1 MFDKSKLGHSFP
13 AFTITVER
21 CKLSELALALGDEN
35 PIYFDPAAARAAG
48 YEDVPLPPTAA
59 TIFAFWG
66 NTQLW
71 EQLASVGINV
81 TRILHGE
88 EEYEYVAPITAND
101 ALTGITTIVDG
112 KSRPSMDII
121 TTETRYNNQHDQYV
135 LRAKTMFVVRE

>member
-13 AFTITVER
+13 SFTITVER

-35 PIYFDPAAARAAG
+35 PIYYDQAAARAAG
-48 YEDVPLPPTAA
+48 YDDVPLPPTAA

-66 NTQLW
+66 NTKLW

-88 EEYEYVAPITAND
+88 EEYEYLAPITAND
-101 ALTGITTIVDG
+101 VLMGTTTIVDG

-121 TTETRYNNQHDQYV
+121 TTETRYTNQHDQYV